1 MSDLQASGAYILN
14 EFLVPILVMAVI
26 LVGVWIVVRAVMGK
40 RFGDPEI
47 PSGTLWWSYERQI
60 MRKLRQDQA
69 EARDEKPA
77 DRNPS
82 QDQ

>member
-1 MSDLQASGAYILN
+1 MSDLRASGAYILN

-26 LVGVWIVVRAVMGK
+26 LVGVGIVVRAVMGK

-60 MRKLRQDQA
+60 MRKLRQEQA
-69 EARDEKPA
+69 EASDDKPA
-77 DRNPS
+77 DKHAN
-82 QDQ
+82 QD